1 MKHIVLLLFAWLA
14 LGPIAAR
21 ADSVGVVLI
30 HGKQGSPDAP
40 HLAYISQQ
48 IEHAGFLLD
57 RPTMC
62 WSRTRIFDRTIADC
76 MADIDASIGRLKSRG
91 AIAFVIVGHSLGGV
105 GALYYGAQHDGLK
118 GIAAL
123 APAPPPGVVR
133 RPDVAASIQKAQ
145 TLIAGGHGDEFQ
157 SFTDSNSGPHGVVT
171 IEVRATPNIFM
182 SFNEMRGPANL
193 VNDATQQKAP
203 VLWVSGTR
211 DSSQLPRSAAFDRV
225 PANPLNR
232 YLLIDAGH
240 LDTPEAAANA
250 VVAWLKDVT
259 QH

>member
-1 MKHIVLLLFAWLA
+1 MKHIVLLLSAWLA

-91 AIAFVIVGHSLGGV
+91 AIAFVIVGHSLGDRSTWCRF
-105 GALYYGAQHDGLK
+105 L
-118 GIAAL
+118 AAL
-123 APAPPPGVVR
+123 R
-133 RPDVAASIQKAQ
+133 WE
-145 TLIAGGHGDEFQ
+145 H
-157 SFTDSNSGPHGVVT
+157 N
-171 IEVRATPNIFM
+171 RATKPNHE
-182 SFNEMRGPANL
+182 SQRCVRNE
-193 VNDATQQKAP
+193 
-203 VLWVSGTR
+203 R
-211 DSSQLPRSAAFDRV
+211 DDR
-225 PANPLNR
+225 
-232 YLLIDAGH
+232 
-240 LDTPEAAANA
+240 
-250 VVAWLKDVT
+250 
-259 QH
+259 